1 MSDLTEF
8 ITERRA
14 LSGFESVYFK
24 TFGELY
30 LTQGDEFM
38 VEVSSSDEKV
48 LDSLRTKVKKNRLI
62 ISMGTGAFRWLFSPP
77 IIEIK
82 VVMPRLEKLA
92 SSGSGSVFSED
103 APVKARDLVINSSGT
118 GLISL
123 NVDAHS
129 IKVNL
134 SGTGGFELK
143 GQTKNLN
150 ISHSGIGRCDAIE
163 MEAESVRLDA
173 NGIGECSVYAT
184 HNLRVRSGGI
194 GKIRF
199 RGNPEIDKRM
209 HGMGALERVRE

>member
-1 MSDLTEF
+1 MTDLTEF

-30 LTQGDEFM
+30 LSQGDEFM
-38 VEVSSSDEKV
+38 VEVSSNDEKV
-48 LDSLRTKVKKNRLI
+48 LDSLRTKVKKRRLS
-62 ISMGTGAFRWLFSPP
+62 ISMGTGALRWLLSPP

-82 VVMPRLEKLA
+82 VVMPFLEKLVA
-92 SSGSGSVFSED
+92 SGSGSVFSED
-103 APVKARDLVINSSGT
+103 VAVNSDDLVINGSGT

-123 NVDAHS
+123 NVMANTV
-129 IKVNL
+129 KVSL

-143 GQTKNLN
+143 GETRELN
-150 ISHSGIGRCDAIE
+150 INHSGIGKCDAID
-163 MEAESVRLDA
+163 MKAADVRLA
-173 NGIGECSVYAT
+173 SHGIGECSVYAT
-184 HNLRVRSGGI
+184 SHLRIRASGI

-209 HGMGALERVRE
+209 SGLGGLERVRE